1 MEKFTLLT
9 IILEYIVQCLLTNR
23 VNGKKPLKVRRDTR
37 NLIDGRSNDLLN
49 HNIQF
54 IVNNKLINNLESS
67 YQEYSIEES
76 SFKF

>member
-1 MEKFTLLT
+1 MSENND
-9 IILEYIVQCLLTNR
+9 ILEYIVQCLLTNR

-67 YQEYSIEES
+67 YQEYSIEDS

>member
-1 MEKFTLLT
+1 MSENND
-9 IILEYIVQCLLTNR
+9 ILEYIVQCLLTTR
-23 VNGKKPLKVRRDTR
+23 VNSKKTLKVRKDTR
-37 NLIDGRSNDLLN
+37 NLIEGRSNDLLN

-67 YQEYSIEES
+67 YQEYSFEDS

>member
-1 MEKFTLLT
+1 MSENND
-9 IILEYIVQCLLTNR
+9 ILEYIVQCLLTNR
-23 VNGKKPLKVRRDTR
+23 VNSKKTLKVRKDTR
-37 NLIDGRSNDLLN
+37 NLIEGRSNDLLN

-67 YQEYSIEES
+67 YQEYSIEDS

>member
-1 MEKFTLLT
+1 MSENND
-9 IILEYIVQCLLTNR
+9 ILEYIVQCLLTNR
-23 VNGKKPLKVRRDTR
+23 VNGKKSLKVRRDTR
-37 NLIDGRSNDLLN
+37 NLIEGRSNELLN

-76 SFKF
+76 LFKF

>member
-1 MEKFTLLT
+1 MSENND
-9 IILEYIVQCLLTNR
+9 ILEYIVQCLLTNR
-23 VNGKKPLKVRRDTR
+23 VNSKKPLKVRKDTR
-37 NLIDGRSNDLLN
+37 NLIEGRSNDLLN

-67 YQEYSIEES
+67 YQEYSIEDS

>member
-1 MEKFTLLT
+1 MSENND
-9 IILEYIVQCLLTNR
+9 ILEYIVQCLLTNR

>member
-1 MEKFTLLT
+1 MSENND
-9 IILEYIVQCLLTNR
+9 ILEYIVQCLLTNR
-23 VNGKKPLKVRRDTR
+23 VNSKKPLKVRKDTR
-37 NLIDGRSNDLLN
+37 NLIEGRSNDLLN

-67 YQEYSIEES
+67 YQEYSFEDS

>member
-1 MEKFTLLT
+1 MSENND
-9 IILEYIVQCLLTNR
+9 ILEYIVQCLLTNR
-23 VNGKKPLKVRRDTR
+23 VNSKKPLKVRRDTR
-37 NLIDGRSNDLLN
+37 NLIEGRSNDLLN

>member
-1 MEKFTLLT
+1 MSENND
-9 IILEYIVQCLLTNR
+9 ILEYIVQCLLTNR
-23 VNGKKPLKVRRDTR
+23 VNDKKPLKVRRDTR

-67 YQEYSIEES
+67 YQEYSIEDS

>member
-1 MEKFTLLT
+1 M
-9 IILEYIVQCLLTNR
+9 TNR
-23 VNGKKPLKVRRDTR
+23 VNGKKPLKIRRDTR
-37 NLIDGRSNDLLN
+37 NYMDGRSNDLLN

-67 YQEYSIEES
+67 YQEYSIEDS